1 MRGFCLC
8 ENKCILNL
16 MTKSKKL
23 INNFDATDLIAILI
37 IMGGFVL
44 LAMGIDTVVGGAIT
58 MVAGFYFGR
67 KSDGKK

>member
-1 MRGFCLC
+1 
-8 ENKCILNL
+8 

-44 LAMGIDTVVGGAIT
+44 LAMGIDTVVGGVIT